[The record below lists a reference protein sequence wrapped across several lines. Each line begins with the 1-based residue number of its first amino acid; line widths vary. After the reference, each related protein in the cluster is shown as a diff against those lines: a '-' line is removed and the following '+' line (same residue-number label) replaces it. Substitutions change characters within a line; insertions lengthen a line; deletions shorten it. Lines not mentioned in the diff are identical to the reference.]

1 MAPPRIELGNISP
14 MTMEKMGPHE
24 EVNPSKNVHRAA
36 TARNARMGESATSGL
51 PSTVGATVKTVA
63 TTPRETKMRVPP

>member
-24 EVNPSKNVHRAA
+24 EVNPSRNVHSAA
-36 TARNARMGESATSGL
+36 TARNARTGESATSGL
-51 PSTVGATVKTVA
+51 PSTVGAMVKTVA
-63 TTPRETKMRVPP
+63 TMPSDTKMRVPP